1 MNTFNLELER
11 HYKEWQRLCHE
22 LLPAHKDLA
31 DDLLHDTLMKIL
43 ESDSDKMDDIIKR
56 GKIHA
61 YVTSALRLAAYS
73 SKSSF
78 NYSFMKFSRLAVELT
93 GDITDDLSSVIAQR
107 LEKEQLDIFISRLEK
122 EQLDI
127 FISRLPFFERELLFL
142 YALDGFSYGQLSK
155 ETGIPKPYLYQT
167 IKNAKKILRKSVI
180 R

>member
-1 MNTFNLELER
+1 
-11 HYKEWQRLCHE
+11 
-22 LLPAHKDLA
+22 
-31 DDLLHDTLMKIL
+31 
-43 ESDSDKMDDIIKR
+43 
-56 GKIHA
+56 
-61 YVTSALRLAAYS
+61 
-73 SKSSF
+73 
-78 NYSFMKFSRLAVELT
+78 VELT
-93 GDITDDLSSVIAQR
+93 GDITDDLSSVIAQ
-107 LEKEQLDIFISRLEK
+107 RLEK

>member
-1 MNTFNLELER
+1 MNTFNNEIER

-43 ESDSDKMDDIIKR
+43 ESDADKMDDIIKR

-107 LEKEQLDIFISRLEK
+107 LEKEQLDIFISRL
-122 EQLDI
+122 
-127 FISRLPFFERELLFL
+127 PFFERELLFL